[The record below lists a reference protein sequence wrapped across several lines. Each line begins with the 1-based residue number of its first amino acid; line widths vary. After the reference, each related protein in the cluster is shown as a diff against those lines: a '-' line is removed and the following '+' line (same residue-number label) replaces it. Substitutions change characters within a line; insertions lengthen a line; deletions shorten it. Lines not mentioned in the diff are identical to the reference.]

1 MDHDPTSNPNDNPND
16 RPAGPPERPPISV
29 GQALSEARIAAGLSI
44 EDVAATTRIRAA
56 LVQAIEHDDFSGCGG
71 AFYARAHVRTIAR
84 LVDADADF
92 LVQEYDRQHG
102 PPPTSAQELAA
113 PATLANP
120 ADAQTRRPASRWA
133 AAAIAVVAILVIVLI
148 GQWALHRGS
157 DGDGNQTKPKA
168 TPSKTRAKPTP
179 SSTHPSTSASSST
192 SPSKPPPPPTTTPSG
207 IQVAVQVS
215 VRSWVQATSSAGV
228 EIYQGV
234 LEAGQSKTF
243 TDATSLTI
251 RFGNAGG
258 VTVSLNGQP
267 PKRPCAETVCTV
279 QFTPQSST
287 AG

>member
-1 MDHDPTSNPNDNPND
+1 VDDDPTSDPDD

-29 GQALSEARIAAGLSI
+29 GQALSEARVAAGLSI

-56 LVQAIEHDDFSGCGG
+56 LVQAIERDDFSGCGG

-84 LVDADADF
+84 LVDADAEF

-113 PATLANP
+113 PATLAHP

-148 GQWALHRGS
+148 GQWALHRDS
-157 DGDGNQTKPKA
+157 DGDGNQTKPRS
-168 TPSKTRAKPTP
+168 TPSKTSARPTTP
-179 SSTHPSTSASSST
+179 SATHPSTSASSST

-207 IQVAVQVS
+207 VQVAVQVS
-215 VRSWVQATSSAGV
+215 VRSWVQATSSEGA

-243 TDATSLTI
+243 TDATSLTM

-267 PKRPCAETVCTV
+267 PKRPCEETVCTV

>member
-1 MDHDPTSNPNDNPND
+1 MDENPND
-16 RPAGPPERPPISV
+16 PPYRPPISV
-29 GQALSEARIAAGLSI
+29 GQALAEARVAAGLSI

-56 LVQAIEHDDFSGCGG
+56 LVQAIEQDDFSGCGG

-113 PATLANP
+113 PATLAHP

-157 DGDGNQTKPKA
+157 SDGSNQTKPG
-168 TPSKTRAKPTP
+168 PTP
-179 SSTHPSTSASSST
+179 SRTTDQPTTPSPTQPSTSASSSAT
-192 SPSKPPPPPTTTPSG
+192 SPSTPPPPPTTTPSG
-207 IQVAVQVS
+207 VQLAVQVT
-215 VRSWVQATSSAGV
+215 VRSWVQATSSEGV

-243 TDATSLTI
+243 TDATSLTM

-267 PKRPCAETVCTV
+267 AKRPCEESVCTV